1 MEGERLM
8 FEHIMMGV
16 SVEEALEIY
25 HHNFNNVS
33 QDDAEG
39 DDIELF

>member
-1 MEGERLM
+1 MEAERLM

-16 SVEEALEIY
+16 SVDEALEIY
-25 HHNFNNVS
+25 HHNFNNA
-33 QDDAEG
+33 AEEDTSG